1 MKMKKIKIVAI
12 ALVCFT
18 VVSAFAASKPK
29 EISNPIVIIN
39 SKGASYGMKNPKWVN
54 SYLKH
59 ENQRKMNQA
68 LGLKGKKIWVVTQSG
83 ENLQFLEMWVN
94 NVDGPALVASAI
106 ERTVVDYVKSSLV
119 GNEKNLQKEI
129 EQYTV
134 SLTALT
140 LAGLEKEDEWWIQT
154 RQLKPGLKKSDDE
167 DDYITQYQYMV
178 VYSMDEDLF
187 KKQVNFAM
195 KDIEDTQVNKDGLI
209 ESLIETATVETG
221 K

>member
-1 MKMKKIKIVAI
+1 M
-12 ALVCFT
+12 LEL
-18 VVSAFAASKPK
+18 PK
-29 EISNPIVIIN
+29 
-39 SKGASYGMKNPKWVN
+39 
-54 SYLKH
+54 
-59 ENQRKMNQA
+59 
-68 LGLKGKKIWVVTQSG
+68 
-83 ENLQFLEMWVN
+83 
-94 NVDGPALVASAI
+94 
-106 ERTVVDYVKSSLV
+106 
-119 GNEKNLQKEI
+119 KNLQKEI